1 MYSVSCANALE
12 ANWKVRW
19 HALTECKPR
28 SKSPTRGHWFR
39 SNPFFLRKTIFSLA
53 VAQVQP
59 NSQPWDCLV
68 VPCYLL
74 VFECHLLVVMF
85 YLRACYGICWVGCLE
100 LAWRGADPVG
110 PEIAVLAQA
119 PCKANPWILIGFEPK
134 SLMTDFPWN
143 QLWQLAHGREGSSV
157 SGPEVLKLLSK
168 SVPVQ
173 SLSLLTLID
182 SKSQAGLGDSTRGKV
197 PGSKRGSE
205 ASGVVYRVLYVHRNG
220 TIDIET
226 LDLPRSLS
234 RWVELHDWVQTG
246 SVLGQPSPKRS
257 GKLAWL
263 ATEELTGS
271 ILAIPLRPRETAMAG
286 ESLGI
291 AVLEIEHGR
300 TLPDTS
306 IALLEQFASPLSFYL
321 QSILHS
327 PGGAPVAT
335 VPSTL
340 PADTD
345 KEPMV
350 GSSEGLRKVMERV
363 MLVSNSDMPVL
374 IFGDTGTGKEVIAR
388 AIHARS
394 ARSSQPFLR
403 VNCGA
408 IPPELIDS
416 QLFGHER
423 GSFTGAS
430 DQRKGWFERA
440 DGGTLF
446 LDEVGELPLA
456 AQVRLLRVLQ
466 EHQIERV
473 GGEKT
478 IEVDVRIVAATHRD
492 LAAMVH
498 DRTFRED
505 LWYRIN
511 LFPIL
516 LPRLCERLEDIPAL
530 TKHFARKAASKLGLP
545 YAQPTSSDIDRL
557 LKYSWPGNIRELQ
570 AVVDR
575 AVILGR
581 GHHLDIATALGAG
594 FTFATRPAET
604 TEEPTFYEVIPE
616 SSYLQPLTPTQN
628 TATAGVQ
635 PKDDFSILPL
645 NEMIKQHIERALLRT
660 QGQVEGKR
668 GAARI
673 LQINPHTLR
682 AKMRKLGIRWVDY
695 RPEDL

>member
-1 MYSVSCANALE
+1 ME
-12 ANWKVRW
+12 
-19 HALTECKPR
+19 
-28 SKSPTRGHWFR
+28 
-39 SNPFFLRKTIFSLA
+39 
-53 VAQVQP
+53 
-59 NSQPWDCLV
+59 
-68 VPCYLL
+68 
-74 VFECHLLVVMF
+74 
-85 YLRACYGICWVGCLE
+85 
-100 LAWRGADPVG
+100 GADPVG

-182 SKSQAGLGDSTRGKV
+182 SKSQAGLGDSTRGKA

-286 ESLGI
+286 ESLGV

-530 TKHFARKAASKLGLP
+530 TRHFARKAASKLGLP

-616 SSYLQPLTPTQN
+616 SSYLQPLTTTQN

>member
-1 MYSVSCANALE
+1 MYPVSCANALE

-19 HALTECKPR
+19 HALTLCKPR
-28 SKSPTRGHWFR
+28 SKSSTRGHWFR
-39 SNPFFLRKTIFSLA
+39 FKPVFSWGNYLFFGICPGATQQSTVGLPSRSVLFASSIVSFAGRYVLFA
-53 VAQVQP
+53 GLL
-59 NSQPWDCLV
+59 W
-68 VPCYLL
+68 YLL
-74 VFECHLLVVMF
+74 GGMF
-85 YLRACYGICWVGCLE
+85 RVGME
-100 LAWRGADPVG
+100 GADLGG

-119 PCKANPWILIGFEPK
+119 PCKTIRSILIGLEPK

-226 LDLPRSLS
+226 LDLPCSLS

-286 ESLGI
+286 ESLGV

-394 ARSSQPFLR
+394 ARASQPFLR

>member
-1 MYSVSCANALE
+1 MQIPFQITEWRPLDSFQSALFLKSLSVFGVYPGCNPTATHGIAKATRLFASCSVLFAGFKL
-12 ANWKVRW
+12 
-19 HALTECKPR
+19 
-28 SKSPTRGHWFR
+28 
-39 SNPFFLRKTIFSLA
+39 FLARFSGLFA
-53 VAQVQP
+53 G
-59 NSQPWDCLV
+59 WLW
-68 VPCYLL
+68 
-74 VFECHLLVVMF
+74 HLLGES
-85 YLRACYGICWVGCLE
+85 YRVGVQ
-100 LAWRGADPVG
+100 GAGQCG
-110 PEIAVLAQA
+110 PEIAVLWLAL
-119 PCKANPWILIGFEPK
+119 CSANRWILIGVEPK
-134 SLMTDFPWN
+134 TLMSDFPWN
-143 QLWQLAHGREGSSV
+143 QLWQLAHWREGSSV
-157 SGPEVLKLLSK
+157 SGPEVLRLLSK

-182 SKSQAGLGDSTRGKV
+182 SKSQAALGEPTRGKA

-226 LDLPRSLS
+226 LDLPCSLS

-271 ILAIPLRPRETAMAG
+271 LLAIPLRPRERGVAG
-286 ESLGI
+286 ESLGV
-291 AVLEIEHGR
+291 AVLELEHGR
-300 TLPDTS
+300 TLPDAS
-306 IALLEQFASPLSFYL
+306 IGLLEQFASPLSFYL
-321 QSILHS
+321 QSILSS
-327 PGGAPVAT
+327 PGVAAFAS

-340 PADTD
+340 QADTD

-530 TKHFARKAASKLGLP
+530 TRHFARKAASKLGLP
-545 YAQPTSSDIDRL
+545 YAQPTASDIDRL

-616 SSYLQPLTPTQN
+616 SSYLQPMTPTQN
-628 TATAGVQ
+628 TATPSVQ
-635 PKDDFSILPL
+635 PKEDLSILPL
-645 NEMIKQHIERALLRT
+645 DEMIKQHIERALLRT

-668 GAARI
+668 GAARL
-673 LQINPHTLR
+673 LQVNPHTLR

-695 RPEDL
+695 RPED

>member
-1 MYSVSCANALE
+1 MQIPFQIAEWRPLDLFQNA
-12 ANWKVRW
+12 
-19 HALTECKPR
+19 
-28 SKSPTRGHWFR
+28 
-39 SNPFFLRKTIFSLA
+39 FFLKSLS
-53 VAQVQP
+53 VF
-59 NSQPWDCLV
+59 V
-68 VPCYLL
+68 VYPGFNPTATHGIAKAARLFASCSVLFAGFELFLARLSRLFAGWLWYLL
-74 VFECHLLVVMF
+74 AGW
-85 YLRACYGICWVGCLE
+85 YRVGVQ
-100 LAWRGADPVG
+100 GAGQCG
-110 PEIAVLAQA
+110 PEIALLWLAL
-119 PCKANPWILIGFEPK
+119 CSANRWILIGVEPK
-134 SLMTDFPWN
+134 TLMSDFPWN
-143 QLWQLAHGREGSSV
+143 QLWQLAHWREGSSA
-157 SGPEVLKLLSK
+157 SGPEVLRLLSK

-182 SKSQAGLGDSTRGKV
+182 SKSQAVLGEPTRGKA

-226 LDLPRSLS
+226 LDLPCSLS

-271 ILAIPLRPRETAMAG
+271 LLAIPLRPRERGVAG
-286 ESLGI
+286 ESLGV
-291 AVLEIEHGR
+291 AVLELEHGR
-300 TLPDTS
+300 TLPDAS
-306 IALLEQFASPLSFYL
+306 IGLLEQFASPLSFYL
-321 QSILHS
+321 QSILRS
-327 PGGAPVAT
+327 PGVASVAS

-530 TKHFARKAASKLGLP
+530 TRHFARKAASKLGLP
-545 YAQPTSSDIDRL
+545 YAQPTASDIDRL

-616 SSYLQPLTPTQN
+616 SSYLQLLTPTQN
-628 TATAGVQ
+628 TATPSVQ
-635 PKDDFSILPL
+635 PKEDLSILPL

-668 GAARI
+668 GAARL
-673 LQINPHTLR
+673 LQVNPHTLR

-695 RPEDL
+695 RPED

>member
-1 MYSVSCANALE
+1 MDLFQNA
-12 ANWKVRW
+12 
-19 HALTECKPR
+19 
-28 SKSPTRGHWFR
+28 
-39 SNPFFLRKTIFSLA
+39 FFLKSLSVFVVYPGFNPTATHGIAKATRLFASCSVLFAGFRLSLA
-53 VAQVQP
+53 RFSVLFAG
-59 NSQPWDCLV
+59 WLW
-68 VPCYLL
+68 YLL
-74 VFECHLLVVMF
+74 AGW
-85 YLRACYGICWVGCLE
+85 YRVGVQ
-100 LAWRGADPVG
+100 GAGQCG
-110 PEIAVLAQA
+110 PEIAVLWLAL
-119 PCKANPWILIGFEPK
+119 CSANRWILIGVEPK
-134 SLMTDFPWN
+134 TLMSDFPWN
-143 QLWQLAHGREGSSV
+143 QLWQLAHWREGSSA
-157 SGPEVLKLLSK
+157 SGPEVLRLLSK

-182 SKSQAGLGDSTRGKV
+182 SKSQAALGEPTRGKA

-226 LDLPRSLS
+226 LDLPCSLS

-271 ILAIPLRPRETAMAG
+271 LLAIPLRPRERGVAG
-286 ESLGI
+286 ESLGV
-291 AVLEIEHGR
+291 AVLELEHGR
-300 TLPDTS
+300 TLPDAS
-306 IALLEQFASPLSFYL
+306 IGLLEQFASPLSFYL
-321 QSILHS
+321 QSILRS
-327 PGGAPVAT
+327 PGVASVAS

-498 DRTFRED
+498 ERTFRED

-530 TKHFARKAASKLGLP
+530 TRHFARKAASKLGLP

-628 TATAGVQ
+628 TATASVQ

>member
-1 MYSVSCANALE
+1 
-12 ANWKVRW
+12 
-19 HALTECKPR
+19 
-28 SKSPTRGHWFR
+28 
-39 SNPFFLRKTIFSLA
+39 
-53 VAQVQP
+53 
-59 NSQPWDCLV
+59 
-68 VPCYLL
+68 
-74 VFECHLLVVMF
+74 
-85 YLRACYGICWVGCLE
+85 
-100 LAWRGADPVG
+100 
-110 PEIAVLAQA
+110 
-119 PCKANPWILIGFEPK
+119 
-134 SLMTDFPWN
+134 
-143 QLWQLAHGREGSSV
+143 
-157 SGPEVLKLLSK
+157 
-168 SVPVQ
+168 
-173 SLSLLTLID
+173 
-182 SKSQAGLGDSTRGKV
+182 
-197 PGSKRGSE
+197 
-205 ASGVVYRVLYVHRNG
+205 VYRVLYVHRNG

-226 LDLPRSLS
+226 LDLPCSLS
-234 RWVELHDWVQTG
+234 RWVELHDWVQSG
-246 SVLGQPSPKRS
+246 SVLCQPSPKRS

-271 ILAIPLRPRETAMAG
+271 ILAIPLRPRETAVAG
-286 ESLGI
+286 ESIGV

-300 TLPDTS
+300 TLPETS

-327 PGGAPVAT
+327 PGDAPAASVPFAS

-340 PADTD
+340 PADAD

-530 TKHFARKAASKLGLP
+530 TRHFARKAASKLGLP

-616 SSYLQPLTPTQN
+616 SSYLQPLTPTQS
-628 TATAGVQ
+628 TATASVQ
-635 PKDDFSILPL
+635 PKDDSSILPL
-645 NEMIKQHIERALLRT
+645 NEMIKQHIERALLRS

>member
-1 MYSVSCANALE
+1 MGSQLEGPLACLNSMQIPFQIAEWRPLDLFQNA
-12 ANWKVRW
+12 
-19 HALTECKPR
+19 
-28 SKSPTRGHWFR
+28 
-39 SNPFFLRKTIFSLA
+39 FFLKSLSVFVVYPGFNPTATHGTTKATRLFTRCSVLFAGFKLFLARFSGLFA
-53 VAQVQP
+53 G
-59 NSQPWDCLV
+59 WLW
-68 VPCYLL
+68 YLL
-74 VFECHLLVVMF
+74 GGL
-85 YLRACYGICWVGCLE
+85 YRVGVQ
-100 LAWRGADPVG
+100 GAGQCG
-110 PEIAVLAQA
+110 PEIAVLWLAL
-119 PCKANPWILIGFEPK
+119 CSANRWILIGVEPK
-134 SLMTDFPWN
+134 TLMSDFPWN
-143 QLWQLAHGREGSSV
+143 QLWQLAHWREGSSV
-157 SGPEVLKLLSK
+157 SGPEVLRLLSK

-182 SKSQAGLGDSTRGKV
+182 SKSQAALGEPTRGKA

-226 LDLPRSLS
+226 LDLPCSLS

-271 ILAIPLRPRETAMAG
+271 LLAIPLRPRERGVAG
-286 ESLGI
+286 ESLGV
-291 AVLEIEHGR
+291 AVLELEHGR
-300 TLPDTS
+300 TLPDAS
-306 IALLEQFASPLSFYL
+306 IGLLEQFASPLSFYL
-321 QSILHS
+321 QSILSS
-327 PGGAPVAT
+327 PGVAAVAS

-530 TKHFARKAASKLGLP
+530 TRHFARKAASKLGLP
-545 YAQPTSSDIDRL
+545 CAQPTASDIDRL

-628 TATAGVQ
+628 TATPSVQ
-635 PKDDFSILPL
+635 PKEDLTILPL

-668 GAARI
+668 GAARL
-673 LQINPHTLR
+673 LQVNPHTLR

-695 RPEDL
+695 RPED

>member
-182 SKSQAGLGDSTRGKV
+182 SKSQAGLGDSTRGKA

-226 LDLPRSLS
+226 LDLPCSLS

-286 ESLGI
+286 ESLGV

-530 TKHFARKAASKLGLP
+530 TRHFARKAASKLGLP

>member
-1 MYSVSCANALE
+1 
-12 ANWKVRW
+12 
-19 HALTECKPR
+19 
-28 SKSPTRGHWFR
+28 
-39 SNPFFLRKTIFSLA
+39 
-53 VAQVQP
+53 
-59 NSQPWDCLV
+59 
-68 VPCYLL
+68 
-74 VFECHLLVVMF
+74 
-85 YLRACYGICWVGCLE
+85 
-100 LAWRGADPVG
+100 
-110 PEIAVLAQA
+110 
-119 PCKANPWILIGFEPK
+119 
-134 SLMTDFPWN
+134 MTDFPWN
-143 QLWQLAHGREGSSV
+143 QLWQLAHSRQGASV

-182 SKSQAGLGDSTRGKV
+182 PKSQTALGDPSREK
-197 PGSKRGSE
+197 GSGPKRDSE
-205 ASGVVYRVLYVHRNG
+205 PSGAVYRVLYAHRNG
-220 TIDIET
+220 SIDIET
-226 LDLPRSLS
+226 LDLPCSLS
-234 RWVELHDWVQTG
+234 RWIELHDWAQSG

-271 ILAIPLRPRETAMAG
+271 ILAIPLRTSQTAVAG
-286 ESLGI
+286 KSLGV

-300 TLPDTS
+300 TLPKSS
-306 IALLEQFASPLSFYL
+306 IELLEQFASPLCFYL
-321 QSILHS
+321 QSILDS
-327 PGGAPVAT
+327 GAIRHAAT
-335 VPSTL
+335 VPSTV
-340 PADTD
+340 PSTVPIDAD

-363 MLVSNSDMPVL
+363 TLVSNSDMPVL

-388 AIHARS
+388 AIHVRS

-530 TKHFARKAASKLGLP
+530 TRHFARKAASKLGLP

-594 FTFATRPAET
+594 FTFATRPAQAS
-604 TEEPTFYEVIPE
+604 EEPTFYEVIPE
-616 SSYLQPLTPTQN
+616 SSYLQPLPQPQSTTTPT
-628 TATAGVQ
+628 AHA
-635 PKDDFSILPL
+635 PDELSILPL
-645 NEMIKQHIERALLRT
+645 NTMIKQHIERALLRC

-695 RPEDL
+695 RPEEP

>member
-1 MYSVSCANALE
+1 
-12 ANWKVRW
+12 
-19 HALTECKPR
+19 
-28 SKSPTRGHWFR
+28 
-39 SNPFFLRKTIFSLA
+39 
-53 VAQVQP
+53 
-59 NSQPWDCLV
+59 
-68 VPCYLL
+68 
-74 VFECHLLVVMF
+74 
-85 YLRACYGICWVGCLE
+85 
-100 LAWRGADPVG
+100 
-110 PEIAVLAQA
+110 
-119 PCKANPWILIGFEPK
+119 
-134 SLMTDFPWN
+134 
-143 QLWQLAHGREGSSV
+143 
-157 SGPEVLKLLSK
+157 
-168 SVPVQ
+168 
-173 SLSLLTLID
+173 
-182 SKSQAGLGDSTRGKV
+182 
-197 PGSKRGSE
+197 
-205 ASGVVYRVLYVHRNG
+205 
-220 TIDIET
+220 
-226 LDLPRSLS
+226 
-234 RWVELHDWVQTG
+234 
-246 SVLGQPSPKRS
+246 
-257 GKLAWL
+257 
-263 ATEELTGS
+263 
-271 ILAIPLRPRETAMAG
+271 
-286 ESLGI
+286 
-291 AVLEIEHGR
+291 
-300 TLPDTS
+300 
-306 IALLEQFASPLSFYL
+306 
-321 QSILHS
+321 
-327 PGGAPVAT
+327 
-335 VPSTL
+335 
-340 PADTD
+340 
-345 KEPMV
+345 
-350 GSSEGLRKVMERV
+350 MERV

-530 TKHFARKAASKLGLP
+530 TRHFARKAASKLGLP

-616 SSYLQPLTPTQN
+616 SSYLQPLTPTQS
-628 TATAGVQ
+628 TATASVQ

-645 NEMIKQHIERALLRT
+645 NEMIKQHIERALLRS

>member
-1 MYSVSCANALE
+1 
-12 ANWKVRW
+12 
-19 HALTECKPR
+19 
-28 SKSPTRGHWFR
+28 
-39 SNPFFLRKTIFSLA
+39 
-53 VAQVQP
+53 
-59 NSQPWDCLV
+59 
-68 VPCYLL
+68 
-74 VFECHLLVVMF
+74 MF

-182 SKSQAGLGDSTRGKV
+182 SKSQAGLGDSTRGKA

-286 ESLGI
+286 ESLGV

-340 PADTD
+340 PADTE

-530 TKHFARKAASKLGLP
+530 TRHFARKAASKLGLP

-616 SSYLQPLTPTQN
+616 SSYLQPLTTTQN
-628 TATAGVQ
+628 TATASVQ

-673 LQINPHTLR
+673 LQVNPHTLR

>member
-1 MYSVSCANALE
+1 MFAECSVVFAGVL
-12 ANWKVRW
+12 W
-19 HALTECKPR
+19 
-28 SKSPTRGHWFR
+28 
-39 SNPFFLRKTIFSLA
+39 
-53 VAQVQP
+53 
-59 NSQPWDCLV
+59 
-68 VPCYLL
+68 YLL
-74 VFECHLLVVMF
+74 SWAF
-85 YLRACYGICWVGCLE
+85 RVGVQ
-100 LAWRGADPVG
+100 GADLGG
-110 PEIAVLAQA
+110 PEIALLAQA
-119 PCKANPWILIGFEPK
+119 PCKTIRWILIGLEPK

-143 QLWQLAHGREGSSV
+143 QLWQLAHGRERSSV
-157 SGPEVLKLLSK
+157 SGHEVLKLLSK

-182 SKSQAGLGDSTRGKV
+182 SKSQAGLGNSSRGK
-197 PGSKRGSE
+197 GSGAKRGSE
-205 ASGVVYRVLYVHRNG
+205 PSGVVYRVLYVHRNG

-226 LDLPRSLS
+226 LELPCSLS
-234 RWVELHDWVQTG
+234 RWVELHDWVQSG
-246 SVLGQPSPKRS
+246 SVLCQPSPKRS

-271 ILAIPLRPRETAMAG
+271 ILAIPLRPRETAVAG
-286 ESLGI
+286 ESIGV

-300 TLPDTS
+300 TLPETS

-327 PGGAPVAT
+327 PGDAPAASVPFAS

-340 PADTD
+340 PADAD

-530 TKHFARKAASKLGLP
+530 TRHFARKAASKLGLP

-616 SSYLQPLTPTQN
+616 SSYLQPLTPTQS
-628 TATAGVQ
+628 TATASVQ
-635 PKDDFSILPL
+635 PKDDSSILPL
-645 NEMIKQHIERALLRT
+645 NEMIKQHIERALLRS

>member
-1 MYSVSCANALE
+1 
-12 ANWKVRW
+12 
-19 HALTECKPR
+19 
-28 SKSPTRGHWFR
+28 
-39 SNPFFLRKTIFSLA
+39 
-53 VAQVQP
+53 
-59 NSQPWDCLV
+59 
-68 VPCYLL
+68 
-74 VFECHLLVVMF
+74 MF

-182 SKSQAGLGDSTRGKV
+182 SKSQAGLGDSTRGKA

-286 ESLGI
+286 ESLGV

-530 TKHFARKAASKLGLP
+530 TRHFARKAASKLGLP

-673 LQINPHTLR
+673 LQVNPHTLR

>member
-1 MYSVSCANALE
+1 MYPVSCANALE

-182 SKSQAGLGDSTRGKV
+182 SKSQAGLGDSTRGKA

-286 ESLGI
+286 ESLGV

-530 TKHFARKAASKLGLP
+530 TRHFARKAASKLGLP

>member
-182 SKSQAGLGDSTRGKV
+182 SKSQAGLGDSTRGKA

-286 ESLGI
+286 ESLGV

-511 LFPIL
+511 LFPSL

-530 TKHFARKAASKLGLP
+530 TRHFARKAASKSGLP

-668 GAARI
+668 GAARL

>member
-182 SKSQAGLGDSTRGKV
+182 SKSQAGLGDSTRGKA

-286 ESLGI
+286 ESLGV

-530 TKHFARKAASKLGLP
+530 TRHFARKAASKLGLP

-668 GAARI
+668 GAARL